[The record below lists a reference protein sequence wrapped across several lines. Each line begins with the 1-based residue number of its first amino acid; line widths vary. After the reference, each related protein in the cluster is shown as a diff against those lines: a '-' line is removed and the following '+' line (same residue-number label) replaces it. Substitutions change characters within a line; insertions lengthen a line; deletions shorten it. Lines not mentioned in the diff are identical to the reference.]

1 MLRTTGRPRP
11 LRHVIGGSLAD
22 DSPADDAV
30 VGSSLTRSSEERLK
44 RQAGLGRSGGLGRL
58 NRQNRPSDPS
68 GLGSQGGSSSP
79 SSQVGTDS
87 SAQDSQ
93 FFDSQPSARKGP
105 SLKARAISLLS
116 RRDQS
121 RVELQ
126 RKLATYAESP
136 EAIDSV
142 IQALELEGFFSE
154 TRFAQ
159 SFARR
164 RGERY
169 GVARV
174 KQELNGHKLEASLM
188 ETTVDALKKSEF
200 IRGYEVWSRRFDA
213 LATDSGARVKQQR
226 FLAGRGFSMSVIAKI
241 IKGEIPDTEE
251 PT

>member
-1 MLRTTGRPRP
+1 M
-11 LRHVIGGSLAD
+11 
-22 DSPADDAV
+22 

-44 RQAGLGRSGGLGRL
+44 RQAATGRTGGLGRQ
-58 NRQNRPSDPS
+58 NRQNRQNRQDGPNSPI
-68 GLGSQGGSSSP
+68 GLSSP
-79 SSQVGTDS
+79 SSPSSLSSHGSTDDPG
-87 SAQDSQ
+87 QDAQ

-126 RKLATYAESP
+126 RKLAPYSESP
-136 EAIDSV
+136 EAIEAV
-142 IQALELEGFFSE
+142 IQALEIEDFFSE

-174 KQELNGHKLEASLM
+174 KQELNGHKLEAGLM
-188 ETTVDALKKSEF
+188 ETTVDVLKKSEF
-200 IRGYEVWSRRFDA
+200 VRGYEVWSRRFDA
-213 LATDSGARVKQQR
+213 LATDSSARVKQQR
-226 FLAGRGFSMSVIAKI
+226 FLAGRGFSMAVIARI